1 MVVCKDDMGA
11 AYVAGTSFAAPWISR
26 KLAYLIHIMGLSRE
40 VAKALLIDAASGWNR
55 RDDISHRI
63 GYGVVPKHINEV
75 LKTPNDEIRF
85 IMTGASEEYETYTY
99 NLPVPVVD
107 HAHPFYARAT
117 LAYFPQ
123 CDRNRVLTIRVQKW
137 IFSLAELLPKEGQP

>member
-123 CDRNRVLTIRVQKW
+123 CDRKQGVDYTSTEMDIQFGRVVAKR
-137 IFSLAELLPKEGQP
+137 G